1 MAVINTDSDR
11 NTDSNRNISTSNREQ
26 IVPNSRGTLAS
37 MDKKFQDQIN
47 ESNTKPIRSELN
59 KSDILEQSK
68 SQVKAKQPIA
78 LPKKASALFDD
89 DPLFG
94 DPPPSTSKTTSK
106 TTTTTTSHLKA
117 STASTAAADMKNSTG
132 LSSSSREVQAAVG
145 SVNPLSS
152 YPSSSPSFNP
162 PSSSTSYPSSTS
174 HSMGTDPLNTP
185 VTSPALSSFSSGF
198 ENPLFSVSNKTASI
212 PFMTDPL
219 STGSKSSSLSHQQ
232 HSVTSTYKDPK
243 TPFDPLLGPKTNP
256 LSGPKIPI
264 GAVVAHGMSSM
275 GEIGVKTQGAG
286 IIFGASGSSVGDVDR
301 MIHSSAG
308 QGRTSSGLGGKIG
321 SNVSKN
327 SSLFGDDDDDIM
339 GGKVKGSTR
348 TSKLRKSS
356 SSLFD
361 D

>member
-11 NTDSNRNISTSNREQ
+11 NTDSNRIISTSNREQ

-37 MDKKFQDQIN
+37 MDKKFQDQDI

-59 KSDILEQSK
+59 KSDLLEQSK
-68 SQVKAKQPIA
+68 SPVKAKQPIA

-94 DPPPSTSKTTSK
+94 DPPPSTSNTTSK
-106 TTTTTTSHLKA
+106 ATTTSHLKA

-132 LSSSSREVQAAVG
+132 LSSSSRVVQAAVG

-152 YPSSSPSFNP
+152 YPSSSTSFNP

-174 HSMGTDPLNTP
+174 HSRGTDPLNTP
-185 VTSPALSSFSSGF
+185 VTTPALSSFSSGF

-232 HSVTSTYKDPK
+232 HSVTSTHKAPK

-286 IIFGASGSSVGDVDR
+286 IIFGASGSGVGDVDR